1 MGKHMNNTFLKG
13 VSPVIATIIL
23 IIISIAAGALLWM
36 WVSGFISSPPPQIQS
51 TWQERI
57 KIEAINIVSNREAK
71 IYVRNLGNVAVNIA
85 SAYILTVEGTA
96 IDIIPIEPAISIE
109 PQKVKEIS
117 LKISNP
123 TSYKP
128 GYTYIA
134 KVVTT
139 NGVEANYGFIWPALT
154 E

>member
-1 MGKHMNNTFLKG
+1 MNNTFLKG

-109 PQKVKEIS
+109 PTKSKRNIVK
-117 LKISNP
+117 NQ
-123 TSYKP
+123 
-128 GYTYIA
+128 
-134 KVVTT
+134 
-139 NGVEANYGFIWPALT
+139 
-154 E
+154 